1 MAEILPVSLN
11 GDRMHAVEAVPSFE
25 TAGSFVVRLESNG
38 TPAHVHLHVDDA
50 LSTVA
55 SLDTNNHYVEDACEV
70 TVAVA
75 GGDRP
80 VKGVLEITTGYGA
93 NTERVAV
100 TVIEPQRGTHYVD
113 VDERFNA
120 PPSREAPE
128 ETGRAISGGTVV
140 LVALAV
146 LALAIALWTA
156 TAIGSTAVAVG
167 AAIVVCGVAAAVY
180 FLVA

>member
-1 MAEILPVSLN
+1 MAEILSVSLN
-11 GDRMHAVEAVPSFE
+11 GDRMHAVEAAPSFE
-25 TAGSFVVRLESNG
+25 TADSFVVRLESNG
-38 TPAHVHLHVDDA
+38 APAHVHLHLDDA

-55 SLDTNNHYVEDACEV
+55 SLDVNNHYVEDACEV

-93 NTERVAV
+93 TTERVAV

-120 PPSREAPE
+120 PPRREAPE
-128 ETGRAISGGTVV
+128 ETGRAVSGSSLG
-140 LVALAV
+140 LAALAA
-146 LALAIALWTA
+146 LALTIALWTA
-156 TAIGSTAVAVG
+156 TTIGSTAVIVG
-167 AAIVVCGVAAAVY
+167 AAIVVCSVAAAVY
-180 FLVA
+180 FLLG